1 MALPMDKPR
10 DRTSRIFASG
20 KLQSRE
26 NKIRSRMQS
35 PQVKSSHNKYR
46 SRIIGNV
53 KEGQGYADKRKRRF
67 LNNYQKLRRKQR
79 LQAERRQSEN
89 ETDTSDINLFAK
101 NIQSASENINL
112 VAKNVQSTLENVER
126 DSDSTSEH
134 ILVLKRS
141 KEGTSERT
149 QKNPSDRNEGEE
161 RTGANV
167 VKKKRFKKRGG
178 KKNAKNK
185 NRFSKAQAEFT
196 EKRRVEEK
204 RIQNL
209 QQQQTER
216 ALALERYNKKKSEQ
230 HQKLKK
236 KSRRGQPLMKYH
248 MEVLLDKIKAQER

>member
-1 MALPMDKPR
+1 
-10 DRTSRIFASG
+10 
-20 KLQSRE
+20 
-26 NKIRSRMQS
+26 MQS

-89 ETDTSDINLFAK
+89 ETDTSDINSFAK

-112 VAKNVQSTLENVER
+112 SAKNVQSTSENGER
-126 DSDSTSEH
+126 DFNPTSKH
-134 ILVLKRS
+134 DFIPKRS
-141 KEGTSERT
+141 EEGIGERT
-149 QKNPSDRNEGEE
+149 QKNLIDRSEGEE
-161 RTGANV
+161 RTGENV

-178 KKNAKNK
+178 KKNAKN
-185 NRFSKAQAEFT
+185 RFSKAQAEFT
-196 EKRRVEEK
+196 EKRRAEEI
-204 RIQNL
+204 RVQNL
-209 QQQQTER
+209 KQQQTER
-216 ALALERYNKKKSEQ
+216 ALALERYNKKKNEQ

>member
-89 ETDTSDINLFAK
+89 ETDTSDINLFEK
-101 NIQSASENINL
+101 NIQSASENINF
-112 VAKNVQSTLENVER
+112 VAKNENVER
-126 DSDSTSEH
+126 DSNSTSEH

-149 QKNPSDRNEGEE
+149 QKNHSDRNEGEE

-178 KKNAKNK
+178 KKNAKN
-185 NRFSKAQAEFT
+185 RFSKAQAEFT
-196 EKRRVEEK
+196 EKRRVEEM
-204 RIQNL
+204 RVQNL